1 MKPKVVYMEKQTD
14 KPKEGYP
21 FPCYSY
27 DDNRCVVAAVPFSSM
42 KFDVICCNT
51 KLYDVY
57 GASTI

>member
-1 MKPKVVYMEKQTD
+1 MEKQTD
-14 KPKEGYP
+14 NAKEGYP

-51 KLYDVY
+51 KLYDIY